1 MTTNVSKCG
10 VGRGT
15 LDSLPA
21 SPLKNR
27 NTVDP
32 AWLSNAFGINQEQKS
47 GNSGLK
53 EKTELQPAPPTP
65 GHTSWRSADKDGQ
78 AGPMGPS
85 QVKTSPLSSTLAPLW
100 SI

>member
-32 AWLSNAFGINQEQKS
+32 AWLSNAFGINQEHKS

-53 EKTELQPAPPTP
+53 EKTELPPVPQPQGTP
-65 GHTSWRSADKDGQ
+65 MEECW
-78 AGPMGPS
+78 
-85 QVKTSPLSSTLAPLW
+85 
-100 SI
+100 